1 MTLNLCHEIIMIT
14 NEGIKNM
21 TNIHTLNLYGNNMI
35 TDEGIKH
42 LTNCKVLR

>member
-1 MTLNLCHEIIMIT
+1 
-14 NEGIKNM
+14 M
-21 TNIHTLNLYGNNMI
+21 TNIHTLNLHGNNTI